1 MFSNS
6 PHLNFLDAGSY
17 LPKGLFKW
25 NNRFQIKKN
34 NAVKSLAALFL
45 TICSTVLFLT
55 VNFLVTVDGFVAKF
69 FLYADKLVVFCHTV
83 AAGH

>member
-6 PHLNFLDAGSY
+6 PHLNFLDAGSC

-25 NNRFQIKKN
+25 NTLSDKKN
-34 NAVKSLAALFL
+34 NAVKLLAALFL

-69 FLYADKLVVFCHTV
+69 FLDADKLVVFCHTV